1 MPFGLCNA
9 PTFQRVM
16 KYIPRYVSVI
26 TPLLYLDDVIIFSKT
41 FADHPRNIKEV
52 FTSIQNAGLKLKKI
66 Y

>member
-1 MPFGLCNA
+1 
-9 PTFQRVM
+9 M
-16 KYIPRYVSVI
+16 KYILRYVSVI